1 MKRISW
7 QIFLSWPVLLGFAF
21 VILSAILYSIHYA
34 IFRDTHHIFIY
45 MLGDIAFV
53 PIEVLMVTLI
63 IHRLLN
69 EREKRSRLQ
78 KLNMVIGA
86 FFSGIGTKLLTY
98 FSDFDPE
105 LDKIRQHL
113 IVSSDWS
120 EEEFSSVS
128 RHLKNHDYKVEIR
141 RVELPAL
148 RGFLIDRKEL
158 MLRLLENPTLLE
170 HETFTELLRAVF
182 HLSEELENREDVTKL
197 PDTDYEHLANDI
209 RRAYTLLV
217 REWVDYV
224 KYLKGNYPYL
234 FSLSMRLNP
243 FDLESSP
250 LVT

>member
-1 MKRISW
+1 MKHINRHV
-7 QIFLSWPVLLGFAF
+7 LTSWPVILGLSFI
-21 VILSAILYSIHYA
+21 ILSAILYLIHYG
-34 IFRDTHHIFIY
+34 IFRDSHHIFIY

-53 PIEVLMVTLI
+53 PIEVLLVTLI

-86 FFSGIGTKLLTY
+86 FFSGVGTKLLTY

-105 LDKIRQHL
+105 LDRIRQHL
-113 IVSSDWS
+113 IVSHDWS
-120 EEEFSSVS
+120 EEEFRSVS
-128 RHLKNHDYKVEIR
+128 HHLKTYDYKIEIQ
-141 RVELPAL
+141 RVDLGDL
-148 RGFLIDRKEL
+148 RSFLIEKKEL

-170 HETFTELLRAVF
+170 HETFTELLRSVF
-182 HLSEELENREDVTKL
+182 HLSEELESREDVSKL
-197 PDTDYEHLANDI
+197 PATDYQHLANDI
-209 RRAYTLLV
+209 KRAYALLV
-217 REWVDYV
+217 HEWVDYV